1 MLDIPNTMLEMI
13 NKMFERNNRESTD
26 RSRAQKQT
34 SQLSM
39 LGMSLI
45 TLGIIFGDDRLI
57 GYSFMGAGVLLSVID
72 AIKNRSTNNRGVQR

>member
-1 MLDIPNTMLEMI
+1 MVLEI
-13 NKMFERNNRESTD
+13 TNIMFETDNRESTD
-26 RSRAQKQT
+26 RSRARKQPSELT
-34 SQLSM
+34 M
-39 LGMSLI
+39 LGMSLF